1 MYTRCPSCRAEICF
15 EPPANAANLPDGYK
29 HRIKCPS
36 CGVTIGVKLPNR
48 DAIASV
54 QPTFTPAN
62 PNAFSSEPI
71 YSAAPYTPSA
81 EDEKAAKKE
90 ARKAAAATKKSGLSR
105 NITVFVFSALF
116 IVCAVL
122 GYLYTQ
128 GTVDNGILS
137 GFAYF
142 DGVSVLKS
150 IAQEPELY
158 QAMFEADL
166 ASGFI
171 SVLPVIFF
179 LGALLTAALAL
190 VCMFAKKYF
199 RIPNLILGLGML
211 VVAVCIL
218 CAPALTGDATSEE
231 LTDYLSTIIEN
242 GAYLIVVPVV
252 IGVLH
257 SIASLIFLKSM
268 KKKVA

>member
-1 MYTRCPSCRAEICF
+1 M
-15 EPPANAANLPDGYK
+15 AACIETEHK
-29 HRIKCPS
+29 
-36 CGVTIGVKLPNR
+36 
-48 DAIASV
+48 
-54 QPTFTPAN
+54 
-62 PNAFSSEPI
+62 
-71 YSAAPYTPSA
+71 
-81 EDEKAAKKE
+81 
-90 ARKAAAATKKSGLSR
+90 
-105 NITVFVFSALF
+105 
-116 IVCAVL
+116 IV
-122 GYLYTQ
+122 
-128 GTVDNGILS
+128 VDNGILS

-158 QAMFEADL
+158 QAMFEADV
-166 ASGFI
+166 ATGFI
-171 SVLPVIFF
+171 TVLPVIFF
-179 LGALLTAALAL
+179 LGAILTAALAL

-231 LTDYLSTIIEN
+231 LTDYLSTIIED